1 MTSRGHVT
9 GMMVK
14 VRGIIFK
21 WLQVS
26 AMFRL
31 VNYIYI
37 YVYIYIYIYNVDLE
51 SSHPTDLELT

>member
-31 VNYIYI
+31 VNYIYM
-37 YVYIYIYIYNVDLE
+37 YIYIYNVDLE